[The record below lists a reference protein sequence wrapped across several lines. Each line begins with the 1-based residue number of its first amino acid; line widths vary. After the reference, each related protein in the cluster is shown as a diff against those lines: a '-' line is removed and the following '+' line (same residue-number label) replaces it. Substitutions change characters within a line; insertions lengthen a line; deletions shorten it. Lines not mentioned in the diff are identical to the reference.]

1 MNMFRKTFL
10 VAALIA
16 GLVPAAVAQLSNAD
30 KTFVMKAAKSNNY
43 EIQAAKLAQQNST
56 NDAYK
61 SYADMIIS
69 DHTKA
74 GDELK
79 SAVSQANPSVTMP
92 TDVSAKQQQHLD
104 ALKSAGDKF
113 DSTYRHQMIATH
125 MAALKLA
132 QNYVAEPDAN
142 GQIKQVAQGLI
153 PVFQRHLADAKKLP
167 KQ

>member
-1 MNMFRKTFL
+1 MFQKTFL

-16 GLVPAAVAQLSNAD
+16 GLVPAAIAQLSNAD
-30 KTFVMKAAKSNNY
+30 KTFVMKAAQAGNY
-43 EIQAAKLAQQNST
+43 EIQAAKLAQQNSN

-79 SAVSQANPSVTMP
+79 SAVAQADPSMTMP
-92 TDVSAKQQQHLD
+92 TGVSAKQQQHLD
-104 ALKSAGDKF
+104 ALKNAGDKF
-113 DSTYRHQMIATH
+113 DSTYRHQMMSTH
-125 MAALKLA
+125 MVALKLA
-132 QNYVAEPDAN
+132 QNYVAMPDAN
-142 GQIKQVAQGLI
+142 GQIKQVAQGFI
-153 PVFQRHLADAKKLP
+153 PVSQKHLAEAKKLP